1 MCYWRILINLYK
13 KIALGFVAG
22 MAVITA
28 GCSKDKKDNSAANI
42 PTKITKKTTVTFW
55 HGMNGGQRTELEKL
69 TAEFEK
75 KIQILKL
82 SLKTKDLILI
92 YKLR

>member
-1 MCYWRILINLYK
+1 MNLYK

-42 PTKITKKTTVTFW
+42 PTKITKEDYGNFLAWNEWWATNRIREI
-55 HGMNGGQRTELEKL
+55 NGG
-69 TAEFEK
+69 
-75 KIQILKL
+75 I
-82 SLKTKDLILI
+82 
-92 YKLR
+92 